1 MFTHSED
8 QAAKLSDRVCP
19 GSHFALRML
28 HFTVARILATFEI
41 LPPVDE
47 AGRPKIPEAR
57 YWNGMV
63 R

>member
-1 MFTHSED
+1 
-8 QAAKLSDRVCP
+8 
-19 GSHFALRML
+19 ML
-28 HFTVARILATFEI
+28 NFTVARILATFEI